1 MDTSIIHELEMD
13 KLTPLNTKID
23 VDRDFKD
30 DYDSY
35 LMNYSEND

>member
-13 KLTPLNTKID
+13 KINSLNPEID

-35 LMNYSEND
+35 LIN

>member
-35 LMNYSEND
+35 FNELS